1 MNEKERLDKIA
12 ELKEQMRSI
21 LETAKTEKR
30 NLSED
35 EKEQFDKLR
44 EEKDMHIR
52 YFEANEVTPSK
63 PKEEFDIRKHFAEE
77 ATKAVKSGN
86 KMQLEVRATPPID
99 SADVVDTIPVLYKDI
114 LEALEPALIL
124 DRVGLKMQTN
134 VQGEPMW
141 PTIAGVEA
149 TIEGENVEVADS
161 AIDFG
166 KLKASPKRLALS
178 IPVSRR
184 AFNQSNLDLYGI
196 VTKQLGLGIARTLN
210 KWLVSP
216 TQITTN
222 DVDGV
227 EGVFLKGAPDIVFAG
242 DYPTNKEVVALE
254 TAVLDK
260 DVDGEGFGLYICS
273 PSMAGALKST
283 PIEAGNPKMILEGN
297 EMNGYQV
304 IRTNLVPRG
313 FIGFGFFSYAVL
325 SEFGSLQVIID
336 PYTSAKK
343 NMVEFV
349 VNGDFDITTL
359 RPEAFAVG
367 VTEDAE
373 LEIYG
378 EEEGE

>member
-1 MNEKERLDKIA
+1 MTEKQRLDKIA
-12 ELKEQMRSI
+12 ELKSEMRSMI
-21 LETAKTEKR
+21 DLAATEKR
-30 NLSED
+30 DLSQD
-35 EKEQFDKLR
+35 EQTTFDKLDSEVRMHDNYFRATEVGR
-44 EEKDMHIR
+44 EVE
-52 YFEANEVTPSK
+52 EEV
-63 PKEEFDIRKHFAEE
+63 FDIRAHFAEA
-77 ATKAVKSGN
+77 ATRAVQSGSKA
-86 KMQLEVRATPPID
+86 QLEIRATAPITTP
-99 SADVVDTIPVLYKDI
+99 DVADTIPVLYKDI

-124 DRVGLKMQTN
+124 DKVGLKMQSN

-149 TIEGENVEVADS
+149 SIEGENVQVADS

-196 VTKQLGLGIARTLN
+196 VTRQLGLGIARTLN
-210 KWLVSP
+210 KWLTSP
-216 TQITTN
+216 TAITT

-227 EGVFLKGAPDIVFAG
+227 AGPFIKAAADIEFIAET
-242 DYPTNKEVVALE
+242 PTNKEVVALE

-260 DVDGEGFGLYICS
+260 DVDGESFGLYIMS

-283 PIEAGNPKMILEGN
+283 PIEKGNPKMILEGN
-297 EMNGYQV
+297 EMNGYPV
-304 IRTNLVPRG
+304 LRTNLVPKG
-313 FIGFGFFSYAVL
+313 FVGFGFFSYAVL
-325 SEFGSLQVIID
+325 SEFGRSQVIID

-359 RPEAFAVG
+359 RGEAFAVG
-367 VTEDAE
+367 VTPLAKID
-373 LEIYG
+373 IYG
-378 EEEGE
+378 E

>member
-1 MNEKERLDKIA
+1 MTEKQRLDKIA
-12 ELKEQMRSI
+12 ELKSEMRSMI
-21 LETAKTEKR
+21 ELAETEKR
-30 NLSED
+30 DLSQD
-35 EKEQFDKLR
+35 EQTTFDKLDSEARMHDNYFRATEVGR
-44 EEKDMHIR
+44 EEEK
-52 YFEANEVTPSK
+52 EV
-63 PKEEFDIRKHFAEE
+63 FDIRKHFAE
-77 ATKAVKSGN
+77 AAARAVQSGTKT
-86 KMQLEVRATPPID
+86 QLEIRATAPITTP
-99 SADVVDTIPVLYKDI
+99 DVADTIPVLYKDI

-124 DRVGLKMQTN
+124 DKVGLKMQSN

-149 TIEGENVEVADS
+149 SIEGENVKVADS

-196 VTKQLGLGIARTLN
+196 VTRQLGLGIARTLN
-210 KWLVSP
+210 KWLASP
-216 TQITTN
+216 TAITT

-227 EGVFLKGAPDIVFAG
+227 KGPFIKTAADVEFVEEV
-242 DYPTNKEVVALE
+242 PTNKEVVALE

-260 DVDGEGFGLYICS
+260 DVDGESFGLYIMS

-283 PIEAGNPKMILEGN
+283 PIESGNPKMILEGN
-297 EMNGYQV
+297 EMNGYPV
-304 IRTNLVPRG
+304 LKTNLVPKG
-313 FIGFGFFSYAVL
+313 FVGFGFFSYAVL
-325 SEFGSLQVIID
+325 SEFGRSQVIID

-359 RPEAFAVG
+359 RGEAFAVG
-367 VTEDAE
+367 VTPLAE
-373 LEIYG
+373 IDIYG
-378 EEEGE
+378 E

>member
-1 MNEKERLDKIA
+1 MNEKERLDKIS
-12 ELKEQMRSI
+12 ELKIQMSSI
-21 LETAKTEKR
+21 LDNAKSEKR
-30 NLSED
+30 FLTED
-35 EKEQFDKLR
+35 EKEQFDRLNA
-44 EEKDMHIR
+44 EKDMHVR
-52 YFEANEVTPSK
+52 YLEASDVTPAPDK
-63 PKEEFDIRKHFAEE
+63 PKFDIRKHFAEQ
-77 ATKAVKSGN
+77 ATKAVRSGN
-86 KMQLEVRATPPID
+86 KMQLDVRATPPID
-99 SADVVDTIPVLYKDI
+99 STDVVDTIPVIYKDI

-124 DRVGLKMQTN
+124 DKVGLKMQTN
-134 VQGEPMW
+134 VHGEPMW

-166 KLKASPKRLALS
+166 KLKSSPKRLALS

-196 VTKQLGLGIARTLN
+196 VTRQLGLGIARTLN

-222 DVDGV
+222 GVDGV
-227 EGVFLKGAPDIVFAG
+227 EGVFLKDAPDIVFAG

-313 FIGFGFFSYAVL
+313 FIGFGFFSYVVL
-325 SEFGSLQVIID
+325 SEFGRSQVIID

-343 NMVEFV
+343 NMVDFV

-367 VTEDAE
+367 VTEDAK

-378 EEEGE
+378 E

>member
-12 ELKEQMRSI
+12 ELKVEMRGI
-21 LETAKTEKR
+21 LDTAKTEKR

-52 YFEANEVTPSK
+52 YFEANEVTPTQ
-63 PKEEFDIRKHFAEE
+63 PRAEFDIRKHFAEE
-77 ATKAVKSGN
+77 ATRAVKSGN
-86 KMQLEVRATPPID
+86 KMQLEIRATPPVD
-99 SADVVDTIPVLYKDI
+99 SADVADTIPVLYKDI

-124 DRVGLKMQTN
+124 DKVGLKMQTN
-134 VQGEPMW
+134 VQGEPMY

-149 TIEGENVEVADS
+149 SIEGENVEVGDS

-166 KLKASPKRLALS
+166 KLKSTPKRLALS

-184 AFNQSNLDLYGI
+184 AFNQSNLDLYSI
-196 VTKQLGLGIARTLN
+196 VTRQLGLGIARTLN

-222 DVDGV
+222 GVSGV
-227 EGVFLKGAPDIVFAG
+227 EGVFLKAAPDVQFAG

-325 SEFGSLQVIID
+325 SEFGRSQVIID

-349 VNGDFDITTL
+349 VNGDFDILTL
-359 RPEAFAVG
+359 RDEAFAVG
-367 VTEDAE
+367 VNADAE

-378 EEEGE
+378 A

>member
-12 ELKEQMRSI
+12 ELKVQMRGI

-52 YFEANEVTPSK
+52 YFEANEVTPTQ
-63 PKEEFDIRKHFAEE
+63 PKAEFDIRRHFAEE
-77 ATKAVKSGN
+77 ATRAVKSGN
-86 KMQLEVRATPPID
+86 KMQLDVRATAPID
-99 SADVVDTIPVLYKDI
+99 SADVADTIPILYKDI

-124 DRVGLKMQTN
+124 DKVGLKMQTN
-134 VQGEPMW
+134 VQGEPMY

-149 TIEGENVEVADS
+149 SIEGENVEVGDS

-166 KLKASPKRLALS
+166 KLKSTPKRLALS

-227 EGVFLKGAPDIVFAG
+227 EGVFLKAAPDIEFAG

-254 TAVLDK
+254 TEVLDK
-260 DVDGEGFGLYICS
+260 DVDGEVFGLYICS

-283 PIEAGNPKMILEGN
+283 PIEAGNPKMIMEGN

-313 FIGFGFFSYAVL
+313 FIGFGFFSYAVM
-325 SEFGSLQVIID
+325 SEFGRSQVIID

-349 VNGDFDITTL
+349 VNGDFDILPL
-359 RPEAFAVG
+359 RPEAFSVG
-367 VTEDAE
+367 VNAEAE

-378 EEEGE
+378 E

>member
-1 MNEKERLDKIA
+1 MNEKERLDKIS
-12 ELKEQMRSI
+12 ELKIQMRGI
-21 LETAKTEKR
+21 LDNAKSEKR
-30 NLSED
+30 SLTED
-35 EKEQFDKLR
+35 EKDKFDRLND
-44 EEKDMHIR
+44 EKDMHVR
-52 YFEANEVTPSK
+52 YLEASVVAPTPAK
-63 PKEEFDIRKHFAEE
+63 PEFDIRRHFAEQ
-77 ATKAVKSGN
+77 ATKAVETGN
-86 KMQLEVRATPPID
+86 KMQLDIRATAPVD
-99 SADVVDTIPVLYKDI
+99 SADVADTIPVLYKDI

-124 DRVGLKMQTN
+124 DKVGLKMQTN

-166 KLKASPKRLALS
+166 KLKSNPKRLALS

-184 AFNQSNLDLYGI
+184 AFNQSNLDLYSI
-196 VTKQLGLGIARTLN
+196 VTRQLGLGIARTLN

-222 DVDGV
+222 GVDGV
-227 EGVFLKGAPDIVFAG
+227 KGVFLRDSADVVFAG

-283 PIEAGNPKMILEGN
+283 PIEAGNPKMIMEGD
-297 EMNGYQV
+297 EMNGYKV

-325 SEFGSLQVIID
+325 SEFGRSQVIID

-343 NMVEFV
+343 NLVEFV
-349 VNGDFDITTL
+349 VNGDYDILSL
-359 RPEAFAVG
+359 RDEAFAVG

-378 EEEGE
+378 E

>member
-12 ELKEQMRSI
+12 ELKVEMRGI

-52 YFEANEVTPSK
+52 YFEANEVTPTQPK
-63 PKEEFDIRKHFAEE
+63 PEFDIRRHFAEE
-77 ATKAVKSGN
+77 ATRAVNSGN
-86 KMQLEVRATPPID
+86 KMQLEIRATAPID
-99 SADVVDTIPVLYKDI
+99 SADVVDTIPILYKDI

-124 DRVGLKMQTN
+124 DKVGLKMQTN
-134 VQGEPMW
+134 VQGEPMY

-149 TIEGENVEVADS
+149 SIEGENVEVGDS

-166 KLKASPKRLALS
+166 KLKSTPKRLALS

-222 DVDGV
+222 GVDGV
-227 EGVFLKGAPDIVFAG
+227 EGVFLKAAPDVQFAG

-283 PIEAGNPKMILEGN
+283 PIEAGNPKMIMEGN

-325 SEFGSLQVIID
+325 SEFGRSQVIID

-349 VNGDFDITTL
+349 VNGDFDILTL
-359 RPEAFAVG
+359 RDEAFAVG
-367 VTEDAE
+367 VNAEAE

-378 EEEGE
+378 

>member
-12 ELKEQMRSI
+12 ELKVQMRGI
-21 LETAKTEKR
+21 LESAKTEER

-52 YFEANEVTPSK
+52 YFEANEVTPTQ
-63 PKEEFDIRKHFAEE
+63 PKAEFDIRRHFAEE
-77 ATKAVKSGN
+77 ATRAVKSGN
-86 KMQLEVRATPPID
+86 KMQLDIRATAPID
-99 SADVVDTIPVLYKDI
+99 SADVADTIPVLYKDI

-124 DRVGLKMQTN
+124 DKVGLKMQTN

-149 TIEGENVEVADS
+149 SIEGENVEVADS

-166 KLKASPKRLALS
+166 KLKSDPKRLALS

-222 DVDGV
+222 GVSGV
-227 EGVFLKGAPDIVFAG
+227 EGVFLKDAPDIEFVG

-313 FIGFGFFSYAVL
+313 FIGFGFFSYAVM
-325 SEFGSLQVIID
+325 SEFGRSQVIID
-336 PYTSAKK
+336 PYSSAKK

-349 VNGDFDITTL
+349 VNGDFDILAL
-359 RPEAFAVG
+359 RDEAFAVG
-367 VTEDAE
+367 VNADAK

-378 EEEGE
+378 A

>member
-1 MNEKERLDKIA
+1 MTEKQRLDKIA
-12 ELKEQMRSI
+12 ELKSDMRSL
-21 LETAKTEKR
+21 LELAEVEKR
-30 NLSED
+30 DLNQD
-35 EKEQFDKLR
+35 EQTTFDKLDSEARMHDNYFRATEVGR
-44 EEKDMHIR
+44 EEEK
-52 YFEANEVTPSK
+52 EV
-63 PKEEFDIRKHFAEE
+63 FDIRKHFAE
-77 ATKAVKSGN
+77 AAARAVQSGTKT
-86 KMQLEVRATPPID
+86 QLEIRATAPITTP
-99 SADVVDTIPVLYKDI
+99 DVADTIPVLYKDI

-124 DRVGLKMQTN
+124 DKVGLKMQSN

-149 TIEGENVEVADS
+149 SIEGENVQVADS

-196 VTKQLGLGIARTLN
+196 VTRQLGLGIARTLN
-210 KWLVSP
+210 KWLASP
-216 TQITTN
+216 TAITT

-227 EGVFLKGAPDIVFAG
+227 KGPFIKTAADVEFVEEV
-242 DYPTNKEVVALE
+242 PTNKEVVELE

-260 DVDGEGFGLYICS
+260 DVDGESFGLYIMS

-283 PIEAGNPKMILEGN
+283 PIEEGNPKMILEGN
-297 EMNGYQV
+297 EMNGYPV
-304 IRTNLVPRG
+304 LRTNLVPKG
-313 FIGFGFFSYAVL
+313 FVGFGFFSYAVL
-325 SEFGSLQVIID
+325 SEFGRSQVIID

-359 RPEAFAVG
+359 RGEAFAVG
-367 VTEDAE
+367 VTPLANID
-373 LEIYG
+373 IYG
-378 EEEGE
+378 E

>member
-1 MNEKERLDKIA
+1 MTEKQRLDKIA
-12 ELKEQMRSI
+12 ELKSEMRSMI
-21 LETAKTEKR
+21 ELAETEKR
-30 NLSED
+30 DLSQD
-35 EKEQFDKLR
+35 EQTTFDKLDSEARMHDNYFRATEVGR
-44 EEKDMHIR
+44 EEEK
-52 YFEANEVTPSK
+52 EV
-63 PKEEFDIRKHFAEE
+63 FDIRKHFAEA
-77 ATKAVKSGN
+77 ATRAVQSGSKA
-86 KMQLEVRATPPID
+86 QLEIRATAPITTP
-99 SADVVDTIPVLYKDI
+99 DVADTIPVLYKDI

-124 DRVGLKMQTN
+124 DKVGLKMQSN
-134 VQGEPMW
+134 VQGQPMW

-149 TIEGENVEVADS
+149 SIEGENVKVADS

-196 VTKQLGLGIARTLN
+196 VTRQLGLGIARTLN
-210 KWLVSP
+210 KWLTSP
-216 TQITTN
+216 TAITT

-227 EGVFLKGAPDIVFAG
+227 AG
-242 DYPTNKEVVALE
+242 PFIKSAADVEFVAETPTNKEIVSLE

-260 DVDGEGFGLYICS
+260 DVDGESFGLYITS

-283 PIEAGNPKMILEGN
+283 PIEKGNPKMILEGN
-297 EMNGYQV
+297 EMNGYPV
-304 IRTNLVPRG
+304 VRTNLVPKG

-325 SEFGSLQVIID
+325 SEFGRSQVIID

-359 RPEAFAVG
+359 RGEAFAVG
-367 VTEDAE
+367 VTPLAKTD
-373 LEIYG
+373 IYK
-378 EEEGE
+378 E

>member
-12 ELKEQMRSI
+12 ELKVQMRGI
-21 LETAKTEKR
+21 LESAKTEKR

-52 YFEANEVTPSK
+52 YFEANEVTPTQ
-63 PKEEFDIRKHFAEE
+63 PKAEFDIRKHFAEE
-77 ATKAVKSGN
+77 ATRAVKSGN
-86 KMQLEVRATPPID
+86 KMQLEIRATAPID
-99 SADVVDTIPVLYKDI
+99 ATDVVDTIPVLYKDI

-124 DRVGLKMQTN
+124 DKVGLKMQTN

-149 TIEGENVEVADS
+149 SIEGENVEVADS

-222 DVDGV
+222 NVDGV
-227 EGVFLKGAPDIVFAG
+227 EGVFLKAAPDVQFVG

-283 PIEAGNPKMILEGN
+283 PIEEGNPKMILEGN

-325 SEFGSLQVIID
+325 SEFGRSQVIID
-336 PYTSAKK
+336 PYSSAKK

-349 VNGDFDITTL
+349 VNGDFDITPL

-367 VTEDAE
+367 VNAEAE

-378 EEEGE
+378 E

>member
-1 MNEKERLDKIA
+1 MNEKQRLDKIT
-12 ELKEQMRSI
+12 ELKVQMRG
-21 LETAKTEKR
+21 LLDTAETEKR
-30 NLSED
+30 TLSAD
-35 EKEQFDKLR
+35 EKDTFEKLNA
-44 EEKDMHIR
+44 EKDMHIR
-52 YFEANEVTPSK
+52 YFEANEVTPEK
-63 PKEEFDIRKHFAEE
+63 AQPAFDIRKHFAEA

-86 KMQLEVRATPPID
+86 KMQLDVRAVSPID
-99 SADVVDTIPVLYKDI
+99 SSDVVDTIPVLYKDI

-134 VQGEPMW
+134 VQGEPMY

-149 TIEGENVEVADS
+149 TIEGENVQVGDS

-166 KLKASPKRLALS
+166 KLKSTPKRLALS

-222 DVDGV
+222 GVDGV
-227 EGVFLKGAPDIVFAG
+227 EGVFIKDAADVVFDAG
-242 DYPTNKEVVALE
+242 FPTNKEVVALE
-254 TAVLDK
+254 TTVLDK
-260 DVDGEGFGLYICS
+260 DVDGEVFGLYICS

-283 PIEAGNPKMILEGN
+283 PIEVGNPKMIMEGN

-313 FIGFGFFSYAVL
+313 FIGFGFFSYAVMC
-325 SEFGSLQVIID
+325 EFGRSQVIID

-349 VNGDFDITTL
+349 VNGDFDILPL

-367 VTEDAE
+367 VTAEAE
-373 LEIYG
+373 LAIYG
-378 EEEGE
+378 A

>member
-12 ELKEQMRSI
+12 ELKVQMRGI
-21 LETAKTEKR
+21 LESAKTEKR

-52 YFEANEVTPSK
+52 YFEANEVTPTQ
-63 PKEEFDIRKHFAEE
+63 PKAEFDIRRHFAEE
-77 ATKAVKSGN
+77 ATRAVKSGN
-86 KMQLEVRATPPID
+86 KMQLDIRAVTPVD

-124 DRVGLKMQTN
+124 DKVGLKMQTN

-149 TIEGENVEVADS
+149 SIEGENVEVADS

-222 DVDGV
+222 GVDGV
-227 EGVFLKGAPDIVFAG
+227 EGVFLKAAPDAQFAG

-283 PIEAGNPKMILEGN
+283 PIEAGSPKMILEGN

-313 FIGFGFFSYAVL
+313 FIGFGFFSYAVM
-325 SEFGSLQVIID
+325 SEFGRSQVIID
-336 PYTSAKK
+336 PYSSAKK

-349 VNGDFDITTL
+349 VNGDFDITPL

-367 VTEDAE
+367 VNAAAE

-378 EEEGE
+378 E

>member
-12 ELKEQMRSI
+12 ELKVQMRGI
-21 LETAKTEKR
+21 LESAKTENR

-52 YFEANEVTPSK
+52 YFEANEVTPTQ
-63 PKEEFDIRKHFAEE
+63 PKAEFDIRRHFAEE
-77 ATKAVKSGN
+77 ATRAVKSGN
-86 KMQLEVRATPPID
+86 KMQLDIRATAPID
-99 SADVVDTIPVLYKDI
+99 SADVADTIPVLYKDI

-124 DRVGLKMQTN
+124 DKVGLKMQTN

-149 TIEGENVEVADS
+149 SIEGENVEVADS

-166 KLKASPKRLALS
+166 KLKSDPKRLALS

-222 DVDGV
+222 GVSGV
-227 EGVFLKGAPDIVFAG
+227 EGVFLKDAPDIEFVG

-313 FIGFGFFSYAVL
+313 FIGFGFFSYAVM
-325 SEFGSLQVIID
+325 SEFGRSQVIID
-336 PYTSAKK
+336 PYSSAKK

-349 VNGDFDITTL
+349 VNGDFDILAL
-359 RPEAFAVG
+359 RDEAFAVG
-367 VTEDAE
+367 VNADAK

-378 EEEGE
+378 A